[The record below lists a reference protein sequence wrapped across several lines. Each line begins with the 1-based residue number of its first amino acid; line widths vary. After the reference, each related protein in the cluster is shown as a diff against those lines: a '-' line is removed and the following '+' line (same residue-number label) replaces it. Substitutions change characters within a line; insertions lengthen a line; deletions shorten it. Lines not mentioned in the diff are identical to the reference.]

1 MGERFSSPLER
12 FASPRHGSHVA
23 QLFSLGGI
31 TTTYEIIRYVFLHV
45 GSDHATAGGLRSY

>member
-1 MGERFSSPLER
+1 VGERFSSPLER